1 MKLVKNLDEADPLL
15 TQLHKFYP
23 GVFLEGTVGSMI
35 VSVSNLSDGEKEVG
49 KGDHDDMAMGSNV
62 DVCQNPKI
70 PSCKTK
76 IGKNIKF

>member
-1 MKLVKNLDEADPLL
+1 MKLVKNLAEAAPLL

-23 GVFLEGTVGSMI
+23 GVFLEGTVGSII
-35 VSVSNLSDGEKEVG
+35 VSVSNLSDGEKEDG
-49 KGDHDDMAMGSNV
+49 KGDHSDMGSNV

-76 IGKNIKF
+76 SKNIKF